1 MALSREQ
8 HNRIMRIYQDRRLLH
23 MQERNSREEEIE
35 LHFPEYLRMQD
46 ELSLLRAEQA
56 ESLLRKEKAHA
67 DELSRKIRELEQKK
81 KAVLLDNG
89 YPADY
94 LELHFTCPICRDT
107 GYVNYEKCGCQK
119 KLISEEVFRK
129 EAGLPEELSGNRFE
143 AFDLGVFD
151 DREPIPKLRELTGH
165 MVTQRTY
172 MQTVEQICRRYAAEF
187 QEKHGSLLLC
197 GETGTGKTF
206 LSGCIAQAV
215 IDQCQQVLY
224 VRAGDFFE
232 TLARESFERQTEGSF
247 AQTAA
252 ALSCDL
258 LIIDDLGTERRTD
271 FTLSKLFS
279 VLNDRL
285 LQKKA
290 TIISTNLDGNNITHI
305 YGERVASRLA
315 QFTVIPFYGQDLR
328 LRGGK

>member
-8 HNRIMRIYQDRRLLH
+8 HNRIMRIYQDRRLMH
-23 MQERNSREEEIE
+23 MQERNRREEEIE
-35 LHFPEYLRMQD
+35 LHFPQFARLKD
-46 ELSLLRAEQA
+46 ELSLLRTEQA
-56 ESLLRKEKAHA
+56 GCLLRKERERA
-67 DELSRKIRELEQKK
+67 EVLSERIRELERKK
-81 KAVLLDNG
+81 TAVLVENG

-94 LELHFTCPICRDT
+94 LELHFTCPVCRDT

-119 KLISEEVFRK
+119 KLISEEIYRS
-129 EAGLPEELSGNRFE
+129 EAGLPEELSDDRFE
-143 AFDLGVFD
+143 AFDLKVFD
-151 DREPIPKLRELTGH
+151 DSEPIPKLRELTGH
-165 MVTQRTY
+165 MVTQRAY

-187 QEKHGSLLLC
+187 QKKRGSLLLC

-232 TLARESFERQTEGSF
+232 TLARESFERQTEGGF
-247 AQTAA
+247 ALTTAS
-252 ALSCDL
+252 LSCDL

-290 TIISTNLDGNNITHI
+290 TIISTNLDGNNITHT

>member
-35 LHFPEYLRMQD
+35 LHFPAFVRLQD
-46 ELSLLRAEQA
+46 ELSQLRREQA
-56 ESLLRKEKAHA
+56 ESLLRKDRLHA
-67 DELSRKIRELEQKK
+67 DALSGQIRALEAEKTK
-81 KAVLLDNG
+81 LLTENG

-94 LELHFTCPICRDT
+94 LELSYSCPLCRDT
-107 GYVNYEKCGCQK
+107 GYVNYEKCGCHK
-119 KLISEEVFRK
+119 KLISEEIYRR
-129 EAGLPEELSGNRFE
+129 EAGIPQELSANTFA

-151 DREPIPKLRELTGH
+151 DQAPIPKLRELTGH
-165 MVTQRTY
+165 SVTQRAY
-172 MQTVEQICRRYAAEF
+172 MQTVEQICRNYAAEF
-187 QEKHGSLLLC
+187 QKKRGNLLLC

-232 TLARESFERQTEGSF
+232 ALARESFERQTEGEF

-279 VLNDRL
+279 ILNDRL
-285 LQKKA
+285 LQKRA

-315 QFTVIPFYGQDLR
+315 QFTVIPFYGKDLR
-328 LRGGK
+328 LRGGR